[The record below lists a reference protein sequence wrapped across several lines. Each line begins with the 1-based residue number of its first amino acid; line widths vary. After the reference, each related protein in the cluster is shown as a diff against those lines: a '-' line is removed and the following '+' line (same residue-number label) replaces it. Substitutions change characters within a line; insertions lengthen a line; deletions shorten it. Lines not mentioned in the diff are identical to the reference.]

1 MNNFQYYN
9 PVRIVFGEGEISK
22 LAELVP
28 TDARV
33 LITYGGGS
41 AKRTGTLDEVK
52 TALATNGNR
61 EVFEFGGIEANP
73 EFTTLLK
80 AADMVNEHAI
90 DFILAVGGG
99 SVIDGSKFVALV
111 SSLTE
116 ADGKT
121 VSREQAWDAL
131 TKRCSGPDCGIDSAI
146 DLGAVLTIPA
156 TGSEMNSGGVINY
169 SERKAKLPFG
179 NPLVFPKFSILDPAK
194 TLTLPERQVMNGVAD
209 AFVHVM
215 EQYLTYPV
223 NAKVQD
229 AFAESLLKI
238 LIDEGRAVKDD
249 PSNMETRK
257 NLMWTATMA
266 LNGLIGTGVPQDWT
280 THMIGHEL
288 TSLHAIDHARTLT
301 IVLPSV
307 MRELKVSKKDKLLQY
322 ARNVWGLE
330 SSAFNESEAA
340 AISSPQLSAA
350 EDKMIERAIVLTED
364 FFRDL
369 GLPVNLIDAQ
379 LDESAIEPIISQLK
393 EHNMTKLGEHRAND
407 LDVSRRILKRAANA
421 G

>member
-9 PVRIVFGEGEISK
+9 PVRIVFGEGQIEQLSD
-22 LAELVP
+22 LVP

-41 AKRTGTLDEVK
+41 AERTGTLDEVR
-52 TALATNGNR
+52 TALSANGTR
-61 EVFEFGGIEANP
+61 EVFEFGGIEPNP
-73 EFTTLLK
+73 EFVTLLK
-80 AADMVNEHAI
+80 AADQVNEHNI

-111 SSLTE
+111 SSLKE
-116 ADGKT
+116 DDGT
-121 VSREQAWDAL
+121 VSREKAWDAL
-131 TKRCSGPDCGIDSAI
+131 IGYTKKLDSAV

-156 TGSEMNSGGVINY
+156 TGSEMNSGGVVNY
-169 SERKAKLPFG
+169 SERQAKLPFG
-179 NPLVFPKFSILDPAK
+179 NPLAFPKFSILDPAK
-194 TLTLPERQVMNGVAD
+194 TLTLPDSQVMNGVAD

-238 LIDEGRAVKDD
+238 LIEEGHAVKAD
-249 PSNMETRK
+249 PNNMETRK
-257 NLMWTATMA
+257 NIMWTATMA

-307 MRELKVSKKDKLLQY
+307 MRELKDSKKDKLLQY
-322 ARNVWGLE
+322 ARNVWNIE
-330 SSAFNESEAA
+330 ADNNQSDDEVIEAA
-340 AISSPQLSAA
+340 
-350 EDKMIERAIVLTED
+350 IVRTED

-369 GLPVNLIDAQ
+369 GLPVSLADAD
-379 LDESAIEPIISQLK
+379 LDDSAIDPIIEQL
-393 EHNMTKLGEHRAND
+393 EAHGMVKLGEHGKND
-407 LDVSRRILKRAANA
+407 LTVSRRILERATTSKAS
-421 G
+421 

>member
-9 PVRIVFGEGEISK
+9 PVRIVFGEGQIK
-22 LAELVP
+22 QLADLVP
-28 TDARV
+28 AKACV

-52 TALATNGNR
+52 TALENGGER
-61 EVFEFGGIEANP
+61 QIFEFGGIEPNP

-80 AADMVNEHAI
+80 AADMVNEQNI

-111 SSLTE
+111 SHLKE
-116 ADGKT
+116 EDGT
-121 VSREQAWDAL
+121 VSRDQAWDAL
-131 TKRCSGPDCGIDSAI
+131 TSYTRDIDSAV

-169 SERKAKLPFG
+169 SERQAKLPFG
-179 NPLVFPKFSILDPAK
+179 NPLVYPKFSILDPTK

-238 LIDEGRAVKDD
+238 LISEGLAVKED
-249 PSNMETRK
+249 PENLEIRK
-257 NLMWTATMA
+257 NIMWTATMA

-288 TSLHAIDHARTLT
+288 TSLHSIDHARTLT

-307 MRELKVSKKDKLLQY
+307 MRELKDSKKDKLLQY
-322 ARNVWGLE
+322 ARNVW
-330 SSAFNESEAA
+330 N
-340 AISSPQLSAA
+340 ITNDDKQLS
-350 EDKMIERAIVLTED
+350 EDDIIEKAITLTEE
-364 FFRDL
+364 FFRTLD
-369 GLPVNLIDAQ
+369 LPVNFADVE
-379 LDESAIEPIISQLK
+379 LDESAIDPIVSQLK
-393 EHNMTKLGEHRAND
+393 EHGMVALGEHKAND
-407 LDVSRRILKRAANA
+407 LDVSRRILQRAATA
-421 G
+421 

>member
-1 MNNFQYYN
+1 
-9 PVRIVFGEGEISK
+9 
-22 LAELVP
+22 ELVP

-41 AKRTGTLDEVK
+41 AQRTGTLDEVK
-52 TALATNGNR
+52 NALAANGNR

-80 AADMVNEHAI
+80 AADMVNEHNI
-90 DFILAVGGG
+90 DFLLAVGGG

-116 ADGKT
+116 DSSTDGA
-121 VSREQAWDAL
+121 VSREKAWDAL
-131 TKRCSGPDCGIDSAI
+131 TSYCKNIDSAI

-169 SERKAKLPFG
+169 SERQAKLPFG
-179 NPLVFPKFSILDPAK
+179 NPLTFPKFSILDPTK

-215 EQYLTYPV
+215 EQYLTYPI

-229 AFAESLLKI
+229 AFSESLLKI
-238 LIDEGRAVKDD
+238 LIEEGKAVKAD
-249 PSNMETRK
+249 PENLETRK
-257 NLMWTATMA
+257 NIMWTATMA

-307 MRELKVSKKDKLLQY
+307 MRELKDSKKDKLLQY
-322 ARNVWGLE
+322 ARNVWNITDTDL
-330 SSAFNESEAA
+330 
-340 AISSPQLSAA
+340 
-350 EDKMIERAIVLTED
+350 DDDTVIETAIVHTEN
-364 FFRDL
+364 FFREL
-369 GLPVNLIDAQ
+369 GLPVSLEDAE
-379 LDESAIEPIISQLK
+379 LDNSAIDPIIQQLEAHK
-393 EHNMTKLGEHRAND
+393 MVKLGEHGKND
-407 LDVSRRILKRAANA
+407 LDVSRRILERAVTSKA
-421 G
+421 

>member
-9 PVRIVFGEGEISK
+9 PVRIVFGEGQIK
-22 LAELVP
+22 QLADLVP
-28 TDARV
+28 AKARV

-52 TALATNGNR
+52 TALDNGGER
-61 EVFEFGGIEANP
+61 QIFEFGGIEPNP

-80 AADMVNEHAI
+80 AADMVNEQNI

-111 SSLTE
+111 SHLKE
-116 ADGKT
+116 EDGT
-121 VSREQAWDAL
+121 VSRDQAWDAL
-131 TKRCSGPDCGIDSAI
+131 TSYTRDIDSAV

-169 SERKAKLPFG
+169 SERQAKLPFG
-179 NPLVFPKFSILDPAK
+179 NPLVYPKFSILDPTK

-238 LIDEGRAVKDD
+238 LISEGLAVKED
-249 PSNMETRK
+249 PENLEIRK
-257 NLMWTATMA
+257 NIMWTATMA

-288 TSLHAIDHARTLT
+288 TSLHSIDHARTLT

-307 MRELKVSKKDKLLQY
+307 MRELKDSKKDKLLQY
-322 ARNVWGLE
+322 ARNVW
-330 SSAFNESEAA
+330 N
-340 AISSPQLSAA
+340 ITNDDKQLS
-350 EDKMIERAIVLTED
+350 EDDIIEKAITFTEE
-364 FFRDL
+364 FFRTLD
-369 GLPVNLIDAQ
+369 LPVNFADVE
-379 LDESAIEPIISQLK
+379 LDESAIDPIVSQLK
-393 EHNMTKLGEHRAND
+393 EHGMVALGEHKAND
-407 LDVSRRILKRAANA
+407 LDVSRRILQRAATA
-421 G
+421 

>member
-9 PVRIVFGEGEISK
+9 PVRIVFGEGQIEQLSD
-22 LAELVP
+22 LVP

-41 AKRTGTLDEVK
+41 AERTGTLDEVR
-52 TALATNGNR
+52 TALSANGNR
-61 EVFEFGGIEANP
+61 EVFEFGGIEPNP
-73 EFTTLLK
+73 EFVTLLK
-80 AADMVNEHAI
+80 AADQVNEHNI

-111 SSLTE
+111 SSLKE
-116 ADGKT
+116 DDGT
-121 VSREQAWDAL
+121 VSREKAWDAL
-131 TKRCSGPDCGIDSAI
+131 IGYTKELDSAV

-156 TGSEMNSGGVINY
+156 TGSEMNSGGVVNY
-169 SERKAKLPFG
+169 SERQAKLPFG
-179 NPLVFPKFSILDPAK
+179 NPLAFPKFSILDPAK
-194 TLTLPERQVMNGVAD
+194 TLTLPDNQVMNGIAD

-238 LIDEGRAVKDD
+238 LIEEGHAVKAD
-249 PSNMETRK
+249 PNNMETRK
-257 NLMWTATMA
+257 NIMWTATMA

-307 MRELKVSKKDKLLQY
+307 MRELKDSKKDKLLQY
-322 ARNVWGLE
+322 ARNVWNIE
-330 SSAFNESEAA
+330 ANNNQSDDEVIEAA
-340 AISSPQLSAA
+340 
-350 EDKMIERAIVLTED
+350 IVRTED

-369 GLPVNLIDAQ
+369 GLPVSLADVD
-379 LDESAIEPIISQLK
+379 LDDSAIDPIIEQLEAHK
-393 EHNMTKLGEHRAND
+393 MVKLGEHDKND
-407 LDVSRRILKRAANA
+407 LTVSRRILERATTSKAS
-421 G
+421 

>member
-9 PVRIVFGEGEISK
+9 PVRIVFGDGQIKK
-22 LAELVP
+22 LSDLVP

-41 AKRTGTLDEVK
+41 AERTGTLGEVRE
-52 TALATNGNR
+52 ALAANGNR
-61 EVFEFGGIEANP
+61 DVFEFGGIEPNP

-80 AADMVNEHAI
+80 AADMVNEHNI
-90 DFILAVGGG
+90 DFLLAVGGG

-116 ADGKT
+116 ADGT
-121 VSREQAWDAL
+121 VSRDKAWDAL
-131 TKRCSGPDCGIDSAI
+131 TGYCKNIDSAI

-156 TGSEMNSGGVINY
+156 TGSEMNSGGVVNH
-169 SERKAKLPFG
+169 SDRQAKLPFG
-179 NPLVFPKFSILDPAK
+179 NPLAFPKFSILDPTK

-209 AFVHVM
+209 AFVHVI

-238 LIDEGRAVKDD
+238 LIDEGLVVKQEPD
-249 PSNMETRK
+249 NLETRK
-257 NLMWTATMA
+257 NIMWTATMA

-288 TSLHAIDHARTLT
+288 TSLHGIDHARTLT

-307 MRELKVSKKDKLLQY
+307 MRELKDSKKEKLLQY
-322 ARNVWGLE
+322 ARNVWNITDTALE
-330 SSAFNESEAA
+330 DD
-340 AISSPQLSAA
+340 AI
-350 EDKMIERAIVLTED
+350 IETAIVYTEN
-364 FFRDL
+364 FFRELD
-369 GLPVNLIDAQ
+369 LPVSLADVD
-379 LDESAIEPIISQLK
+379 LTESAIEPIIKQL
-393 EHNMTKLGEHRAND
+393 EAHNMVKLGEHGKND
-407 LDVSRRILKRAANA
+407 LDVSRRILQRAVSSNA
-421 G
+421 SS

>member
-9 PVRIVFGEGEISK
+9 PVRIVFGEDQIQQLSK
-22 LAELVP
+22 LVP

-33 LITYGGGS
+33 LLTYGGGS

-52 TALATNGNR
+52 EALAASGNR
-61 EVFEFGGIEANP
+61 QVFEFGGIEPNP
-73 EFTTLLK
+73 EFVTLLK
-80 AADMVNEHAI
+80 AADAVNEHNI

-111 SSLTE
+111 SSLHDDDSV
-116 ADGKT
+116 DGT
-121 VSREQAWDAL
+121 VSREQAWNAL
-131 TKRCSGPDCGIDSAI
+131 ITGCKKLDSAV

-156 TGSEMNSGGVINY
+156 TGSEMNSGGVVNY
-169 SERKAKLPFG
+169 SERQAKLPFG
-179 NPLVFPKFSILDPAK
+179 NPLAFPKFSILDPSK

-238 LIDEGRAVKDD
+238 LIDEGRAVKED
-249 PSNMETRK
+249 PENMETRK
-257 NLMWTATMA
+257 NIMWTATMA

-307 MRELKVSKKDKLLQY
+307 LRELKDSKKDKLLQY
-322 ARNVWGLE
+322 ARNVWHISDEAQGDDAIIE
-330 SSAFNESEAA
+330 S
-340 AISSPQLSAA
+340 AIS
-350 EDKMIERAIVLTED
+350 RTEN
-364 FFRDL
+364 FFREL
-369 GLPVNLIDAQ
+369 GLPVSLEDAE
-379 LDESAIEPIISQLK
+379 LDQSAIEPIVEQL
-393 EHNMTKLGEHRAND
+393 EAHQMVKLGEHGKND
-407 LDVSRRILKRAANA
+407 LQVSRRILERAVTAKA
-421 G
+421 S

>member
-9 PVRIVFGEGEISK
+9 PVRIVFGEGQIEQLSD
-22 LAELVP
+22 LVP

-41 AKRTGTLDEVK
+41 AERTGTLDEVR
-52 TALATNGNR
+52 TALSANGNR
-61 EVFEFGGIEANP
+61 EVFEFGGIEPNP
-73 EFTTLLK
+73 EFVTLLK
-80 AADMVNEHAI
+80 AADQVNEHNI

-111 SSLTE
+111 SSLKE
-116 ADGKT
+116 DEGT
-121 VSREQAWDAL
+121 VSREKAWDAL
-131 TKRCSGPDCGIDSAI
+131 IGYTKKLDSAV

-156 TGSEMNSGGVINY
+156 TGSEMNSGGVVNY
-169 SERKAKLPFG
+169 SERQAKLPFG
-179 NPLVFPKFSILDPAK
+179 NPLAFPKFSILDPAK
-194 TLTLPERQVMNGVAD
+194 TLTLPDSQVMNGVAD

-238 LIDEGRAVKDD
+238 LIEEGHAVKAD
-249 PSNMETRK
+249 PNNMETRK
-257 NLMWTATMA
+257 NIMWTATMA

-307 MRELKVSKKDKLLQY
+307 MRELKDSKKDKLLQY
-322 ARNVWGLE
+322 ARNVWNIE
-330 SSAFNESEAA
+330 ANNNQSDDEVIEAA
-340 AISSPQLSAA
+340 
-350 EDKMIERAIVLTED
+350 IVRTED

-369 GLPVNLIDAQ
+369 GLPVSLADAD
-379 LDESAIEPIISQLK
+379 LDDSAIDPIIEQLEAHK
-393 EHNMTKLGEHRAND
+393 MVKLGEHGKND
-407 LDVSRRILKRAANA
+407 LTVSRRILERATTSKAS
-421 G
+421 

>member
-9 PVRIVFGEGEISK
+9 PVRIVFGEGQIKK
-22 LAELVP
+22 LSELVP

-41 AKRTGTLDEVK
+41 AQRTGTLDEVK
-52 TALATNGNR
+52 NALGANGNR

-80 AADMVNEHAI
+80 AADMVNEHNI
-90 DFILAVGGG
+90 DFLLAVGGG

-116 ADGKT
+116 EGSTDGT
-121 VSREQAWDAL
+121 VSREKAWDAL
-131 TKRCSGPDCGIDSAI
+131 TSYCKNIDSAI

-169 SERKAKLPFG
+169 SERQAKLPFG
-179 NPLVFPKFSILDPAK
+179 NPLTFPKFSILDPTK

-215 EQYLTYPV
+215 EQYLTYPI

-229 AFAESLLKI
+229 AFSESLLKI
-238 LIDEGRAVKDD
+238 LIEEGKAVKAD
-249 PSNMETRK
+249 PENLETRK
-257 NLMWTATMA
+257 NIMWTATMA

-307 MRELKVSKKDKLLQY
+307 MRELKDSKKDKLLQY
-322 ARNVWGLE
+322 ARNVWNITDTDLDDDT
-330 SSAFNESEAA
+330 
-340 AISSPQLSAA
+340 I
-350 EDKMIERAIVLTED
+350 IETAIVHTEN
-364 FFRDL
+364 FFREL
-369 GLPVNLIDAQ
+369 GLPVSLEDAE
-379 LDESAIEPIISQLK
+379 LDKSAIDPIIKQLEAHK
-393 EHNMTKLGEHRAND
+393 MVKLGEYGKND
-407 LDVSRRILKRAANA
+407 LDVSRRILERAVTSKA
-421 G
+421 

>member
-9 PVRIVFGEGEISK
+9 PVRIVFGEGQIKK
-22 LAELVP
+22 LSELVP

-41 AKRTGTLDEVK
+41 AQRTGTLDEVK
-52 TALATNGNR
+52 NALGANGNR

-80 AADMVNEHAI
+80 AADMVNEHNI
-90 DFILAVGGG
+90 DFLLAVGGG

-116 ADGKT
+116 EGSTDGT
-121 VSREQAWDAL
+121 VSREKAWDAL
-131 TKRCSGPDCGIDSAI
+131 TSYCKNIDSAI

-169 SERKAKLPFG
+169 SERQAKLPFG
-179 NPLVFPKFSILDPAK
+179 NPLTFPKFSILDPTK

-215 EQYLTYPV
+215 EQYLTYPI

-229 AFAESLLKI
+229 AFSESLLKI
-238 LIDEGRAVKDD
+238 LIEEGKAVKAD
-249 PSNMETRK
+249 PENLETRK
-257 NLMWTATMA
+257 NIMWTATMA

-307 MRELKVSKKDKLLQY
+307 MRELKDSKKDKLLQY
-322 ARNVWGLE
+322 ARNVWNITDTDLDDDT
-330 SSAFNESEAA
+330 
-340 AISSPQLSAA
+340 I
-350 EDKMIERAIVLTED
+350 IETAIVHTEN
-364 FFRDL
+364 FFREL
-369 GLPVNLIDAQ
+369 GLPVSLEDAE
-379 LDESAIEPIISQLK
+379 LDKSAIDPIIKQLEAHK
-393 EHNMTKLGEHRAND
+393 MVKLGEHGKND
-407 LDVSRRILKRAANA
+407 LVVSRRILERAVTSKA
-421 G
+421 

>member
-9 PVRIVFGEGEISK
+9 PVRIVFGEGQIKK
-22 LAELVP
+22 LSELVP

-41 AKRTGTLDEVK
+41 AQRTGTLDEVK
-52 TALATNGNR
+52 NALGANGNR

-80 AADMVNEHAI
+80 AADMVNEHNI
-90 DFILAVGGG
+90 DFLLAVGGG

-116 ADGKT
+116 EGSTDGT
-121 VSREQAWDAL
+121 VSREKAWDAL
-131 TKRCSGPDCGIDSAI
+131 TSYCKNIDSAI

-169 SERKAKLPFG
+169 SERQAKLPFG
-179 NPLVFPKFSILDPAK
+179 NPLTFPKFSILDPTK

-215 EQYLTYPV
+215 EQYLTYPI

-229 AFAESLLKI
+229 AFSESLLKI
-238 LIDEGRAVKDD
+238 LIEEGKAVKAD
-249 PSNMETRK
+249 PENLETRK
-257 NLMWTATMA
+257 NIMWTATMA

-307 MRELKVSKKDKLLQY
+307 MRELKDSKKDKLLQY
-322 ARNVWGLE
+322 ARNVWNITDTDLDDDT
-330 SSAFNESEAA
+330 
-340 AISSPQLSAA
+340 I
-350 EDKMIERAIVLTED
+350 IETAIVHTEN
-364 FFRDL
+364 FFREL
-369 GLPVNLIDAQ
+369 GLPVSLEDAE
-379 LDESAIEPIISQLK
+379 LDKSAIDLIIKQLEAHK
-393 EHNMTKLGEHRAND
+393 MVKLGEHGEND
-407 LDVSRRILKRAANA
+407 LDVSRRILERAVTSKA
-421 G
+421 

>member
-9 PVRIVFGEGEISK
+9 PVRIVFGENQIKQLS
-22 LAELVP
+22 ELVP
-28 TDARV
+28 TKARV

-41 AKRTGTLDEVK
+41 AQRTGTLDEVK
-52 TALATNGNR
+52 NALSANGER
-61 EVFEFGGIEANP
+61 QVFEFGGIEANP

-80 AADMVNEHAI
+80 AADMVNEHNI
-90 DFILAVGGG
+90 DFLLAVGGG

-116 ADGKT
+116 EDGT

-131 TKRCSGPDCGIDSAI
+131 TSYCRNLDSAI

-169 SERKAKLPFG
+169 SERQAKLPFG
-179 NPLVFPKFSILDPAK
+179 NPLTFPKFSILDPTK
-194 TLTLPERQVMNGVAD
+194 TFTLPERQVMNGVAD
-209 AFVHVM
+209 AFVHVI

-229 AFAESLLKI
+229 GFAESLLKI
-238 LIDEGRAVKDD
+238 LIEEGAAVKAD
-249 PSNMETRK
+249 PENLETRK

-307 MRELKVSKKDKLLQY
+307 MRELKDSKKDKLLQY
-322 ARNVWGLE
+322 ARNVWNITSDASQDDE
-330 SSAFNESEAA
+330 ATIEAA
-340 AISSPQLSAA
+340 
-350 EDKMIERAIVLTED
+350 IVHTEN
-364 FFRDL
+364 FFREL
-369 GLPVNLIDAQ
+369 GLPVSLADAD
-379 LDESAIEPIISQLK
+379 LDQSAIDPIIKQLEVHK
-393 EHNMTKLGEHRAND
+393 MVKLGEHGNND
-407 LDVSRRILKRAANA
+407 LAVSRRILERALTSPA
-421 G
+421 

>member
-9 PVRIVFGEGEISK
+9 PVRIVFGEEQIQQLSK
-22 LAELVP
+22 LVP

-41 AKRTGTLDEVK
+41 AERTGTLAEVRE
-52 TALATNGNR
+52 ALAASGSR
-61 EVFEFGGIEANP
+61 EVFEFGGIEPNP
-73 EFTTLLK
+73 EFVTLLK
-80 AADMVNEHAI
+80 AADMVNEHNI

-111 SSLTE
+111 SALHDDDSV
-116 ADGKT
+116 DGT
-121 VSREQAWDAL
+121 VSRDKAWSAL
-131 TKRCSGPDCGIDSAI
+131 TSYCKNIDSAV

-156 TGSEMNSGGVINY
+156 TGSEMNSGGVVNH
-169 SERKAKLPFG
+169 SERQAKLPFG
-179 NPLVFPKFSILDPAK
+179 NQLAFPKFSILDPSK
-194 TLTLPERQVMNGVAD
+194 TLTLPDRQVMNGVAD

-238 LIDEGRAVKDD
+238 LIDEGRAVKED
-249 PSNMETRK
+249 PENMDIRK
-257 NLMWTATMA
+257 NIMWTATMA

-307 MRELKVSKKDKLLQY
+307 LRELKDSKKDKLLQY
-322 ARNVWGLE
+322 ARNVWHITDSNQDDDAIIE
-330 SSAFNESEAA
+330 S
-340 AISSPQLSAA
+340 AISH
-350 EDKMIERAIVLTED
+350 TEN
-364 FFRDL
+364 FFREL
-369 GLPVNLIDAQ
+369 GLPVSLEDAE
-379 LDESAIEPIISQLK
+379 LDQSAIDPIIKQL
-393 EHNMTKLGEHRAND
+393 EAHQMVKLGEHGKND
-407 LDVSRRILKRAANA
+407 LQVSRRILERAVTAKA
-421 G
+421 S

>member
-9 PVRIVFGEGEISK
+9 PVRIVFGEGQIKK
-22 LAELVP
+22 LSELVP

-41 AKRTGTLDEVK
+41 AQRTGTLDEVK
-52 TALATNGNR
+52 NALGANGNR

-80 AADMVNEHAI
+80 AADMVNEHNI
-90 DFILAVGGG
+90 DFLLAVGGG

-116 ADGKT
+116 EGSTDGT
-121 VSREQAWDAL
+121 VSREKAWDAL
-131 TKRCSGPDCGIDSAI
+131 TSYCKNIDSAI

-169 SERKAKLPFG
+169 SERQAKLPFG
-179 NPLVFPKFSILDPAK
+179 NPLTFPKFSILDPTK

-215 EQYLTYPV
+215 EQYLTYPI

-229 AFAESLLKI
+229 AFSESLLKI
-238 LIDEGRAVKDD
+238 LIEEGKAVKAD
-249 PSNMETRK
+249 PENLETRK
-257 NLMWTATMA
+257 NIMWTATMA

-307 MRELKVSKKDKLLQY
+307 MRELKDSKKDKLLQY
-322 ARNVWGLE
+322 ARNVWNITDTDLDDDT
-330 SSAFNESEAA
+330 
-340 AISSPQLSAA
+340 I
-350 EDKMIERAIVLTED
+350 IETAIVHTEN
-364 FFRDL
+364 FFREL
-369 GLPVNLIDAQ
+369 GLPVSLEDAE
-379 LDESAIEPIISQLK
+379 LDNSAIDPIIQQLEAHK
-393 EHNMTKLGEHRAND
+393 MVKLGEHGKND
-407 LDVSRRILKRAANA
+407 LDVSRRILERAVTSKA
-421 G
+421 

>member
-9 PVRIVFGEGEISK
+9 PVRIVFGEGQIKK
-22 LAELVP
+22 LSELVP

-41 AKRTGTLDEVK
+41 AQRTGTLDEVK
-52 TALATNGNR
+52 DALATNGQR

-80 AADMVNEHAI
+80 AADMVNEHNI
-90 DFILAVGGG
+90 DFLLAVGGG
-99 SVIDGSKFVALV
+99 SVIDGSKFIALI
-111 SSLTE
+111 SSFVE
-116 ADGKT
+116 ENGK
-121 VSREQAWDAL
+121 VFREKAWEAL
-131 TKRCSGPDCGIDSAI
+131 TSYCKNIDSAI

-169 SERKAKLPFG
+169 SERQAKLPFG
-179 NPLVFPKFSILDPAK
+179 NPLAFPKFSILDPIK

-215 EQYLTYPV
+215 EQYLTYPI

-229 AFAESLLKI
+229 AFSESLLKI
-238 LIDEGRAVKDD
+238 LIEEGKAVKAD
-249 PSNMETRK
+249 PENLETRK
-257 NLMWTATMA
+257 NIMWTATMA

-301 IVLPSV
+301 IVLSSV
-307 MRELKVSKKDKLLQY
+307 MRELKDSKQDKLLQY
-322 ARNVWGLE
+322 ARNVWNITDTDLDDD
-330 SSAFNESEAA
+330 
-340 AISSPQLSAA
+340 II
-350 EDKMIERAIVLTED
+350 IETAIVHTEN
-364 FFRDL
+364 FFREL
-369 GLPVNLIDAQ
+369 GLPVSLEDAE
-379 LDESAIEPIISQLK
+379 LDKSAIDPIIKQLEAHK
-393 EHNMTKLGEHRAND
+393 MVKLGEHGKND
-407 LDVSRRILKRAANA
+407 LDVSRRILERAVTSKA
-421 G
+421 

>member
-9 PVRIVFGEGEISK
+9 PVRIVFGEGQIKQLS
-22 LAELVP
+22 ELVP

-41 AKRTGTLDEVK
+41 AQRTGTLDEVK
-52 TALATNGNR
+52 EALAASGTR
-61 EVFEFGGIEANP
+61 TVFEFGGIEANP

-80 AADMVNEHAI
+80 AADMVNEHNI
-90 DFILAVGGG
+90 DFLLAVGGG

-116 ADGKT
+116 EDDTT
-121 VSREQAWDAL
+121 VSREQAWNAL
-131 TKRCSGPDCGIDSAI
+131 TSYCRDIDSAI

-169 SERKAKLPFG
+169 SERQAKLPFG
-179 NPLVFPKFSILDPAK
+179 NALAFPKFSILDPIK

-238 LIDEGRAVKDD
+238 LIDEGRIVKQD
-249 PSNMETRK
+249 PENLETRK
-257 NLMWTATMA
+257 NIMWTATMA
-266 LNGLIGTGVPQDWT
+266 LNGLIGAGVPQDWT

-288 TSLHAIDHARTLT
+288 TSLHSIDHARTLT
-301 IVLPSV
+301 ILLPSV
-307 MRELKVSKKDKLLQY
+307 MRELKESKKEKLLQY
-322 ARNVWGLE
+322 SRNVWNITLDDTH
-330 SSAFNESEAA
+330 
-340 AISSPQLSAA
+340 QD
-350 EDKMIERAIVLTED
+350 EDAVIETAIVYTEN

-369 GLPVNLIDAQ
+369 GLPVSLEDAE
-379 LDESAIEPIISQLK
+379 LDASAIDPIIKQL
-393 EHNMTKLGEHRAND
+393 EAHNMVQLGEHSNND
-407 LDVSRRILKRAANA
+407 LEVSRRILQRAISSKSA
-421 G
+421 

>member
-9 PVRIVFGEGEISK
+9 PVRIVFGEGQIK
-22 LAELVP
+22 QLADLVP
-28 TDARV
+28 AKARV

-52 TALATNGNR
+52 TALENGGER
-61 EVFEFGGIEANP
+61 QIFEFGGIEPNP

-80 AADMVNEHAI
+80 AADMVNEQNI

-111 SSLTE
+111 SHLKE
-116 ADGKT
+116 EDGT
-121 VSREQAWDAL
+121 VSRDQAWDAL
-131 TKRCSGPDCGIDSAI
+131 TSYTRDIDSAV

-169 SERKAKLPFG
+169 SERQAKLPFG
-179 NPLVFPKFSILDPAK
+179 NPLVYPKFSILDPTK

-238 LIDEGRAVKDD
+238 LISEGLAVKED
-249 PSNMETRK
+249 PENLEIRK
-257 NLMWTATMA
+257 NIMWTATMA

-288 TSLHAIDHARTLT
+288 TSLHSIDHARTLT

-307 MRELKVSKKDKLLQY
+307 MRELKDSKKDKLLQY
-322 ARNVWGLE
+322 ARNVW
-330 SSAFNESEAA
+330 N
-340 AISSPQLSAA
+340 ITNDDKQLS
-350 EDKMIERAIVLTED
+350 EDDIIEKAITFTEE
-364 FFRDL
+364 FFRTLD
-369 GLPVNLIDAQ
+369 LPVNFADVE
-379 LDESAIEPIISQLK
+379 LDESAIDPIVSQLK
-393 EHNMTKLGEHRAND
+393 EHGMVALGEHKAND
-407 LDVSRRILKRAANA
+407 LDVSRRILQRAATA
-421 G
+421 QLLRILSY

>member
-9 PVRIVFGEGEISK
+9 PVRIVFGEGQIKQLSD
-22 LAELVP
+22 LVP

-41 AKRTGTLDEVK
+41 AQRTGTLDEVK
-52 TALATNGNR
+52 TALAANGQR

-80 AADMVNEHAI
+80 AADMVNEHDI
-90 DFILAVGGG
+90 DFLLAVGGG

-111 SSLTE
+111 ASMTND
-116 ADGKT
+116 DGT

-131 TKRCSGPDCGIDSAI
+131 TSYCRNIDSAV

-169 SERKAKLPFG
+169 SERQAKLAFG
-179 NPLVFPKFSILDPAK
+179 NPLAFPKFSILDPAK
-194 TLTLPERQVMNGVAD
+194 TLTLPENQVMNGVAD

-238 LIDEGRAVKDD
+238 LIEEGAAVKAD
-249 PSNMETRK
+249 PQNLETRK
-257 NLMWTATMA
+257 NIMWTATMA

-307 MRELKVSKKDKLLQY
+307 LRELKDSKKDKLLQY
-322 ARNVWGLE
+322 ARNVWNITTDDN
-330 SSAFNESEAA
+330 SAEQNDDASIEAA
-340 AISSPQLSAA
+340 IKQ
-350 EDKMIERAIVLTED
+350 TEN
-364 FFRDL
+364 FFREL
-369 GLPVNLIDAQ
+369 GLPVSLEDVDLDA
-379 LDESAIEPIISQLK
+379 SAIDPIIKQL
-393 EHNMTKLGEHRAND
+393 EAHGMVKLGEHGTND
-407 LDVSRRILKRAANA
+407 LAVSRRILERAVSSNA
-421 G
+421 

>member
-9 PVRIVFGEGEISK
+9 PVRIVFGEGQIAQLSD
-22 LAELVP
+22 LVP

-41 AKRTGTLDEVK
+41 AQRTGTLDEVK
-52 TALATNGNR
+52 EALSASGSRT
-61 EVFEFGGIEANP
+61 VFEFGGIEANP

-80 AADMVNEHAI
+80 AADMVNEHNI
-90 DFILAVGGG
+90 DFLLAVGGG

-116 ADGKT
+116 EDGT
-121 VSREQAWDAL
+121 VSRDQAWDAL
-131 TKRCSGPDCGIDSAI
+131 TSYCKNIDSAI

-169 SERKAKLPFG
+169 SERQAKLPFG
-179 NPLVFPKFSILDPAK
+179 NALAFPKFSILDPLK

-238 LIDEGRAVKDD
+238 LIDEGRIVKQD
-249 PSNMETRK
+249 PENMETRK
-257 NLMWTATMA
+257 NIMWTATMA

-288 TSLHAIDHARTLT
+288 TSLHSIDHARTLT

-307 MRELKVSKKDKLLQY
+307 MRELKESKKEKLLQY
-322 ARNVWGLE
+322 ARNVWNITDTDQDDD
-330 SSAFNESEAA
+330 AV
-340 AISSPQLSAA
+340 
-350 EDKMIERAIVLTED
+350 IETAIVSTEN

-369 GLPVNLIDAQ
+369 GLPVSLADAD
-379 LDESAIEPIISQLK
+379 LTESAIDPIINQLEAHK
-393 EHNMTKLGEHRAND
+393 MVKLGEHGQND
-407 LDVSRRILKRAANA
+407 LAVSRRILQRAISSKAS
-421 G
+421 

>member
-9 PVRIVFGEGEISK
+9 PVRIVFGEGQIK
-22 LAELVP
+22 QLADLVP
-28 TDARV
+28 AKARV

-52 TALATNGNR
+52 TALDNGGER
-61 EVFEFGGIEANP
+61 QIFEFGGIEPNP

-80 AADMVNEHAI
+80 AADMVNEQNI

-111 SSLTE
+111 SHLKE
-116 ADGKT
+116 EDGT
-121 VSREQAWDAL
+121 VSRDQAWDAL
-131 TKRCSGPDCGIDSAI
+131 TSYTRDIDSAV

-169 SERKAKLPFG
+169 SERQAKLPFG
-179 NPLVFPKFSILDPAK
+179 NPLVYPKFSILDPTK

-238 LIDEGRAVKDD
+238 LISEGLAVKED
-249 PSNMETRK
+249 PENLEIRK
-257 NLMWTATMA
+257 NIMWTATMA

-288 TSLHAIDHARTLT
+288 TSLHSIDHARTLT

-307 MRELKVSKKDKLLQY
+307 MRELKDSKKDKLLQY
-322 ARNVWGLE
+322 ARNVW
-330 SSAFNESEAA
+330 N
-340 AISSPQLSAA
+340 ITNDDKQLS
-350 EDKMIERAIVLTED
+350 EDDIIEKAIILTEE
-364 FFRDL
+364 FFRTLD
-369 GLPVNLIDAQ
+369 LPVNFADVE
-379 LDESAIEPIISQLK
+379 LDESAIDPIVSQLK
-393 EHNMTKLGEHRAND
+393 EHGMVALGEHKAND
-407 LDVSRRILKRAANA
+407 LDVSRRILQRAATA
-421 G
+421 

>member
-9 PVRIVFGEGEISK
+9 PVRIVFGEGQIKQLSD
-22 LAELVP
+22 LVP

-41 AKRTGTLDEVK
+41 AQRTGTLDEVK
-52 TALATNGNR
+52 TALAANGQR

-80 AADMVNEHAI
+80 AADMVNEHNI
-90 DFILAVGGG
+90 DFLLAVGGG

-111 SSLTE
+111 ASMTND
-116 ADGKT
+116 DGT

-131 TKRCSGPDCGIDSAI
+131 TSYCRNIDSAV

-169 SERKAKLPFG
+169 SERQAKLAFG
-179 NPLVFPKFSILDPAK
+179 NPLAFPKFSILDPAK
-194 TLTLPERQVMNGVAD
+194 TLTLPENQVMNGVAD

-238 LIDEGRAVKDD
+238 LIEEGAAVKAD
-249 PSNMETRK
+249 PQNLETRK
-257 NLMWTATMA
+257 NIMWTATMA

-307 MRELKVSKKDKLLQY
+307 LRELKDSKKDKLLQY
-322 ARNVWGLE
+322 ARNVWNITTDDN
-330 SSAFNESEAA
+330 SAEQNDDASIEAA
-340 AISSPQLSAA
+340 IKQ
-350 EDKMIERAIVLTED
+350 TEN
-364 FFRDL
+364 FFREL
-369 GLPVNLIDAQ
+369 GLPVSLEDVDLDA
-379 LDESAIEPIISQLK
+379 SAIDPIIKQL
-393 EHNMTKLGEHRAND
+393 EVHGMVKLGEHGTND
-407 LDVSRRILKRAANA
+407 LAVSRRILERAVSSNA
-421 G
+421 

>member
-9 PVRIVFGEGEISK
+9 PVRIVFGEGQIK
-22 LAELVP
+22 QLADLVP
-28 TDARV
+28 AKARV

-52 TALATNGNR
+52 TALENGGER
-61 EVFEFGGIEANP
+61 QIFEFGGIEPNP

-80 AADMVNEHAI
+80 AADMVNEQNI

-111 SSLTE
+111 SHLKE
-116 ADGKT
+116 EDGT
-121 VSREQAWDAL
+121 VSRDQAWDAL
-131 TKRCSGPDCGIDSAI
+131 TSYTRDIDSAV

-169 SERKAKLPFG
+169 SERQAKLPFG
-179 NPLVFPKFSILDPAK
+179 NPLVYPKFSILDPTK

-238 LIDEGRAVKDD
+238 LISEGLAVKED
-249 PSNMETRK
+249 PENLEIRK
-257 NLMWTATMA
+257 NIMWTATMA

-288 TSLHAIDHARTLT
+288 TSLHSIDHARTLT

-307 MRELKVSKKDKLLQY
+307 MRELKDSKKDKLLQY
-322 ARNVWGLE
+322 ARNVW
-330 SSAFNESEAA
+330 N
-340 AISSPQLSAA
+340 ITNNDKQLS
-350 EDKMIERAIVLTED
+350 EDDIIEKAITFTEE
-364 FFRDL
+364 FFRTLD
-369 GLPVNLIDAQ
+369 LPVNFADVE
-379 LDESAIEPIISQLK
+379 LDESAIDPIVSQLK
-393 EHNMTKLGEHRAND
+393 EHGMVALGEHKAND
-407 LDVSRRILKRAANA
+407 LDVSRRILQRAATA
-421 G
+421 